1 MSYRLKTGMHVSPTT
16 AALALLLIVLCVA
29 TFGRLWMAMA
39 AALAATLSLNFFFL
53 PPVGT
58 FRIADPEN
66 WVALVVFLI
75 VAVIGSHLSAA
86 AQARARE
93 AARGALASTLLAS
106 LSHDLRTPLTA
117 IRVAIGNLTGDASD
131 IEREQQA
138 EVAVR
143 ELDRLNHVF
152 EQILDMARIDAQAIA
167 ADRQWVTAADIID
180 AAIAYAG
187 RSLDA
192 HELAVDIES
201 DAAVHID
208 PRLTSSALAH
218 LLENAARYSP
228 RQSRIDVRG
237 YVDAEGVRISV
248 SDAGPGLPPG
258 DTDRLFEPFVRGAA
272 PQTPGTGMGLA
283 IARGLLA
290 AERGRIWAEDR
301 EGGGARFWI
310 AVPADSRPVAVA
322 QA

>member
-1 MSYRLKTGMHVSPTT
+1 MHPSPTT

-29 TFGRLWMAMA
+29 TFGRLWMAMTA
-39 AALAATLSLNFFFL
+39 AIGATLSLNFFFL

-58 FRIADPEN
+58 FTIADPEH
-66 WVALVVFLI
+66 WVALSVFLV
-75 VAVIGSHLSAA
+75 VAVIGSQLSAA

-117 IRVAIGNLTGDASD
+117 IRVAIGNLAGTTGD
-131 IEREQQA
+131 IERRQQA
-138 EVAVR
+138 DVALR

-152 EQILDMARIDAQAIA
+152 EQILDMARIDARAVA
-167 ADRQWVTAADIID
+167 TERQWVTTADIID
-180 AAIAYAG
+180 AAVAYAG

-192 HELAVDIES
+192 HELGVEIGS
-201 DAAVHID
+201 DAAVHLD

-228 RQSRIDVRG
+228 PRSRIEINGDVG
-237 YVDAEGVRISV
+237 PEGVRLSV

-258 DTDRLFEPFVRGAA
+258 NVDQLFEPFFRGANS
-272 PQTPGTGMGLA
+272 QTTPGTGMGLA

-290 AERGRIWAEDR
+290 AERGRIWAENRD
-301 EGGGARFWI
+301 EGGARFWI
-310 AVPADSRPVAVA
+310 AVPAESRPVAA
-322 QA
+322 A

>member
-1 MSYRLKTGMHVSPTT
+1 MSYRLKTGMHLSPTP

-39 AALAATLSLNFFFL
+39 AAIVATLSLNFFVL

-58 FRIADPEN
+58 FTIADPAN
-66 WVALVVFLI
+66 WVVLFVFLVV
-75 VAVIGSHLSAA
+75 AMIGSQLSAA
-86 AQARARE
+86 AQVRARE

-117 IRVAIGNLTGDASD
+117 IRVTIGNLADTASD
-131 IEREQQA
+131 IERRQQA
-138 EVAVR
+138 DVALR

-152 EQILDMARIDAQAIA
+152 EQILDMARIDTQAIA
-167 ADRQWVTAADIID
+167 AERQWVTAADIID
-180 AAIAYAG
+180 AAVAYVG

-192 HELAVDIES
+192 HELAIDIES

-228 RQSRIDVRG
+228 PRSRIEVCG
-237 YVDAEGVRISV
+237 YVNAEGVRLSV
-248 SDAGPGLPPG
+248 SDAGPGLPQE
-258 DTDRLFEPFVRGAA
+258 DIDRLFEPFFRGTT
-272 PQTPGTGMGLA
+272 PQTTPGTGMGLA

-290 AERGRIWAEDR
+290 AEHGQIWAENR
-301 EGGGARFWI
+301 EEGGARFWI
-310 AVPADSRPVAVA
+310 AVPAESRPVAVA
-322 QA
+322 